1 MNPIHLNGNL
11 SGAQEADSTR
21 AARRTDAGREA
32 ESNPSAAGNTS
43 ANADALN
50 LSERGAKVAQLVS
63 RIAEMPDVRSERVEL
78 LSRMIGADA
87 YRPSAR
93 EIADALLRADN

>member
-11 SGAQEADSTR
+11 SGPQEADSTR
-21 AARRTDAGREA
+21 AARRADAGREA
-32 ESNPSAAGNTS
+32 ESNPAAANAS

-50 LSERGAKVAQLVS
+50 LSERGAKVAQLMN

>member
-11 SGAQEADSTR
+11 SGPPETDSAR
-21 AARRTDAGREA
+21 AARRADAGREA
-32 ESNPSAAGNTS
+32 DSHPAGSAS
-43 ANADALN
+43 ANTDALL
-50 LSERGAKVAQLVS
+50 LSERGAKVAQLMN
-63 RIAEMPDVRSERVEL
+63 RIAQMPDVRSERVEL